1 MNELYV
7 ALSGAVVKAGTLVG
21 VDDIDT
27 FEQLLY
33 RTPVVTVTLLDVPVA
48 ARDAFTAQAGTDT
61 EYKFAWGQEDGTATP
76 SGVGTDQMAV
86 PTTRSWFRFSA
97 WVRDV
102 GTRTTDKGAA
112 LVLHLTLRSLVP
124 VVVKV

>member
-33 RTPVVTVTLLDVPVA
+33 RTSGVTVTLLDVPVA
-48 ARDAFTAQAGTDT
+48 ARDAFT
-61 EYKFAWGQEDGTATP
+61 
-76 SGVGTDQMAV
+76 
-86 PTTRSWFRFSA
+86 
-97 WVRDV
+97 
-102 GTRTTDKGAA
+102 
-112 LVLHLTLRSLVP
+112 VLAP
-124 VVVKV
+124 VQY